1 MNHKNY
7 VGDYAQFDRMGQWQ
21 FDFVKNTGEV
31 NKTTKFLD
39 VGCGTMRLGKHIIPY
54 LNKNNYT
61 GLDFNQQMVNEGIK
75 QELTEDIVKTK
86 QPKFVF
92 SNCFDTTDCV
102 KQDFIWIN
110 AVFNHLKLTTIK
122 TALENLLKCSHMDT
136 HLYFTYWE
144 GASTNYDNDQYDSNK
159 RDHTHTK
166 QEMLQLCE
174 DTGWEA
180 WQLEEKQLL
189 GQSIICART
198 QDYHIQQELQEI
210 AECTEHN
217 G

>member
-1 MNHKNY
+1 MNYKNY
-7 VGDYAQFDRMGQWQ
+7 VGFEEQFDAMGEWQ
-21 FDFVKNTGEV
+21 YKYILNTKEV
-31 NKTTKFLD
+31 NKKTKFLD

-54 LNKNNYT
+54 LNKNKYT
-61 GLDFNQQMVNEGIK
+61 GIDFNEQMVNLGIQK
-75 QELTEDIVKTK
+75 ELNSNILKTK
-86 QPKFVF
+86 QPKFIF
-92 SNCFDTTDCV
+92 TDCFDTSDCA

-122 TALENLLKCSHMDT
+122 TALQNLLKCSHTFT

-144 GASTNYDNDQYDSNK
+144 GASSNFSNDVYDQNK
-159 RDHTHTK
+159 RNHYHTK

-180 WQLEEKQLL
+180 WQLDEKQLL

-198 QDYHIQQELQEI
+198 QEYYIQQELLEI
-210 AECTEHN
+210 EECTEHN